1 MSDKLA
7 SERAGTLVAESDRR
21 EAVAQ
26 QTIEKGRD
34 TDARP
39 SLANVRN
46 IGIIAHIDAGKT
58 TTTERVLYYTGRTFR
73 MGNVDDGTTVTDWM
87 DQERERGITIQSAA
101 VTCHWNHL
109 GHQYQINIIDTPGHI
124 DFTAEVQ
131 RSLRVLDGGVVVF
144 DGVAGVQPQSETVWR
159 QANGAHSGS
168 GIGAIANAVPR
179 ICFVNKMDRAGA
191 DFERTLAMIDERLC
205 APTRAQFSTESS
217 AGDQFSAPVAVSIP
231 LGAEESFVGTIDLV
245 HMRAITYADELGS
258 EVVYGPIPE
267 EYALEAAEYREA
279 LLATLSEVDDD
290 IAEMYLED
298 VKIPPDQII
307 DALRRATI
315 AVQLFPVLCGSSL
328 HNKGVQPLLDAIV
341 DYLPSP
347 LDVPAMIAEP
357 AGSGAHQDPEGSGDG
372 IQCPPKEDAH
382 LAALIFKIQ
391 TDPYMGRLAY
401 FRVYSGVVR
410 SGSRVY
416 NAGKRKVE
424 RVGPLVRM
432 YADRR
437 EQVDEISAGDIGAVL
452 GLKFSFTG
460 ETLCTQARPLLLEPI
475 TFPDPVISV
484 AIEPRTEADQDKMS
498 SALQRLAE
506 EDPTFQIRL
515 DENTGQTLISGM
527 GELHLEVLVDRM
539 LREFKVGANVGKPRV
554 AYRET
559 ITKATTARG
568 RFVRQSGGHGQYG
581 DVVLEVGPGARGQ
594 GLQFSARVGGADIPR
609 NYHSAVERG
618 IRGAMDSGPIAGYP
632 VVDLQVALV
641 GGSYHEVDS
650 SALAFEIAGSMAL
663 KEAMQEGSP
672 VLLEPVMKVEIVTP
686 ENYLGEVLADLNAR
700 NAHVLGMDAF
710 SSSATI
716 GGQTISAMVPMAEM
730 FGYATSLRSFTQGR
744 GTFTMEFDHYEPVS
758 AELAERIALGYQ
770 R

>member
-1 MSDKLA
+1 MSAKPA
-7 SERAGTLVAESDRR
+7 TERAETLVANHVGR
-21 EAVAQ
+21 EPLAQ
-26 QTIEKGRD
+26 PTTEEKSGLVG
-34 TDARP
+34 P
-39 SLANVRN
+39 LANVRN

-101 VTCHWNHL
+101 VTCHWDHR
-109 GHQYQINIIDTPGHI
+109 GQQYKINLIDTPGHI

-159 QANGAHSGS
+159 QANGARPGGGS
-168 GIGAIANAVPR
+168 VPR

-191 DFERTLAMIDERLC
+191 DFERTMSMIDERLC
-205 APTRAQFSTESS
+205 APARLISGQS
-217 AGDQFSAPVAVSIP
+217 SAPVAVSIP

-245 HMRAITYADELGS
+245 HMRSITYADDLGS
-258 EVVYGPIPE
+258 EVVYGAIPAE
-267 EYALEAAEYREA
+267 LVVEATEYREA
-279 LLATLSEVDDD
+279 LLEALSELDDE

-298 VKIPPDQII
+298 VEIPPEQIVS
-307 DALRRATI
+307 ALRRATI

-347 LDVPAMIAEP
+347 LDLPPMVATHPDSASD
-357 AGSGAHQDPEGSGDG
+357 GSDG
-372 IQCPPKEDAH
+372 LGGEQPGIECPPKADAH

-391 TDPYMGRLAY
+391 TDPYMGRLSY

-424 RVGPLVRM
+424 RIGPLVRM

-437 EQVDEISAGDIGAVL
+437 EQVEEIAAGDIGAVL

-460 ETLCTQARPLLLEPI
+460 ETLCTRTQPLLLESI
-475 TFPDPVISV
+475 AFPDPVISV
-484 AIEPRTEADQDKMS
+484 AIEPRTDADQDKMS

-568 RFVRQSGGHGQYG
+568 RFVRQTGGHGQYG
-581 DVVLEVGPGARGQ
+581 DVVLEVGPGERGM
-594 GLQFSARVGGADIPR
+594 GLQFSTRVRGGDVPR
-609 NYHSAVERG
+609 GYYAAVEKG
-618 IRGAMDSGPIAGYP
+618 VRGAMDSGPIAGYP
-632 VVDLQVALV
+632 VVDLAVTLV

-663 KEAMQEGSP
+663 KEAMQNGSP
-672 VLLEPVMKVEIVTP
+672 VLLEPVMKVEIVTS
-686 ENYLGEVLADLNAR
+686 EDRLGEVLADLNAR
-700 NAHVLGMDAF
+700 NAHVLGMDAY

-716 GGQTISAMVPMAEM
+716 GGQTVDAMVPMAEM

-758 AELAERIALGYQ
+758 AEIAERIALGYQ